1 MGSKL
6 SRTGLIL
13 FVLAFSAGVI
23 HANSFTF
30 ATPSGSNAGGGT
42 VSASATITTNANGTV
57 SIVLNNNQ
65 ANITDVAQAISDF
78 DFVLSNGA
86 TTGTLTASSA
96 QQISIASG
104 GTATLGST
112 GSTGWKIDT
121 SVSSG
126 IGLTV
131 LGTTTGP
138 AGLIVGPAGSGGVF
152 TSANGSIAGNG
163 PHNPFLNQ
171 TANFTVA
178 VSGVTASTNVTGVTF
193 SFGTTA
199 GANVTGVPST
209 TTPEPGTL
217 ALFGGGLLG
226 VAGIIR
232 RRISGQA

>member
-1 MGSKL
+1 MGRKL
-6 SRTGLIL
+6 AQIGIL
-13 FVLAFSAGVI
+13 VFVVAFSAGVI

-30 ATPSGSNAGGGT
+30 TTPTGSTAGGGP
-42 VSASATITTNANGTV
+42 VSASATVTTGAGVVT
-57 SIVLNNNQ
+57 IVLNNLQ

-86 TTGTLTASSA
+86 TTGTLMTSSA
-96 QQISIASG
+96 QQISIGSG
-104 GTATLGST
+104 GTATVGST

-131 LGTTTGP
+131 LGTTMGP
-138 AGLIVGPAGSGGVF
+138 AGLIVGPAGAGGVF
-152 TSANGSIAGNG
+152 TNANGSIAGNG

-178 VSGVTASTNVTGVTF
+178 VSGVTAATNVTGVTF

-199 GANVTGVPST
+199 GSNVTGTPST
-209 TTPEPGTL
+209 PTPEPETL
-217 ALFGGGLLG
+217 ALFGMGLLG
-226 VAGIIR
+226 IGGIVR
-232 RRISGQA
+232 RKFSGRA